1 MAVLTIAR
9 ELGAIVSGE
18 ELAVCAT
25 LGLHC
30 ISRATLEK
38 RFLELGIDRNCF
50 HRFDECRPG
59 IAGAVTN
66 GASCYWENLRTIILQ
81 ELLQDNIAIIGRGGN
96 FLLYELVDCL
106 RVRFVAPREYRIRQI
121 ARERAISENE
131 AGKIIAQSDV
141 DREKFCNFYYGKSW
155 KDPDNYDLVIN
166 TAEIPME
173 KVAILIPQL
182 LPPPVSGAE
191 KQQLQLLIR
200 AQIIKQT
207 LCAAPELQLHFAE
220 VMVDESGTVTL
231 RGNVA
236 SSSAARRAEE
246 IVAAMPEVSAVN
258 NELVVVLQDIPNRLP
273 PFMH

>member
-1 MAVLTIAR
+1 MTNRFCAAAEFHDRAALHKGVQISVNGHQGQ
-9 ELGAIVSGE
+9 LG
-18 ELAVCAT
+18 
-25 LGLHC
+25 
-30 ISRATLEK
+30 
-38 RFLELGIDRNCF
+38 
-50 HRFDECRPG
+50 
-59 IAGAVTN
+59 
-66 GASCYWENLRTIILQ
+66 
-81 ELLQDNIAIIGRGGN
+81 
-96 FLLYELVDCL
+96 
-106 RVRFVAPREYRIRQI
+106 
-121 ARERAISENE
+121 
-131 AGKIIAQSDV
+131 
-141 DREKFCNFYYGKSW
+141 
-155 KDPDNYDLVIN
+155 
-166 TAEIPME
+166 
-173 KVAILIPQL
+173 
-182 LPPPVSGAE
+182 